1 ACASKADGAELCRVK
16 QCGIKQCGDIR
27 CTNVSTPTRTSNA
40 DGIAMRTAMNHVSR
54 RRCTCPWRQRFKQC
68 GQSAV
73 EYLLVVSVL
82 LSGLWGAGL
91 FGDQGGLLALLLD
104 ALRGFHHRFTT

>member
-1 ACASKADGAELCRVK
+1 
-16 QCGIKQCGDIR
+16 
-27 CTNVSTPTRTSNA
+27 
-40 DGIAMRTAMNHVSR
+40 MRTAMTHVS
-54 RRCTCPWRQRFKQC
+54 CTPFGCPCSQRLTQR

-73 EYLLVVSVL
+73 EYLLIVSVL

-104 ALRGFHHRFTT
+104 ALRSFHHRFTTTLSLPL